1 MTTRIVELRRGIL
14 KKNDELAAG
23 LRERFTAAGVLV
35 LNLVSSPGTGKTAFL
50 QRTLIELRARG
61 ARVAALVGDLETDN
75 DAQRLAASGAP
86 VRQINTH
93 GICHLDAEMIDKH
106 LADWEGV
113 ELGRLDFLFI
123 ENVGNLVCPSSY
135 DLGERV
141 RVALLSVTEGEDKP
155 LKYPTMFNSADAAV
169 ITKMDLAE
177 PCSFDRELALKNI
190 REIRPGIQ
198 IFETSAKTGEGMKA
212 WLNYLALEGGGRGA
226 RLDGETVAV
235 PQPIPIRRETA
246 PSPQPVEATPEPE
259 EVFAEPELAPSGEGF
274 TSVREAKEY
283 LVGLID
289 DEARRSGHPLM
300 EVERKMLYDS
310 AKGWTLR
317 EIDQVRETFNLYHD
331 PVEYEEKISGL
342 IRSVR
347 QRARAGKDRQF
358 EAWTEA
364 VHALGREKHYLLD
377 LIAAAGET
385 PRLRGRRLKLWLVLL
400 VCAVLAGV
408 AIWMGLHPDEIKV
421 YVPNTH

>member
-14 KKNDELAAG
+14 KKNDELAAV
-23 LRERFTAAGVLV
+23 LRQRYTAAGVLV

-50 QRTLIELRARG
+50 QRTLTELRERG

-106 LADWEGV
+106 LEDWNGV

-177 PCSFDRELALKNI
+177 PCGFDRELALKNI
-190 REIRPGIQ
+190 LEIRPGIQ
-198 IFETSAKTGEGMKA
+198 IFETSAKTGAGMKQ
-212 WLNYLALEGGGRGA
+212 WLDYLALEAGGRGA
-226 RLDGETVAV
+226 RLDGEIASRPV
-235 PQPIPIRRETA
+235 PPYSRPEPVKAA
-246 PSPQPVEATPEPE
+246 PAWAEASPEPE
-259 EVFAEPELAPSGEGF
+259 PAQDASAFASA
-274 TSVREAKEY
+274 REAKEY
-283 LVGLID
+283 LVALID
-289 DEARRSGHPLM
+289 AEARRVGEPLL
-300 EVERKMLYDS
+300 EVEKKMLYD
-310 AKGWTLR
+310 APKGWTPPDM
-317 EIDQVRETFNLYHD
+317 DQVRETFDLYHD
-331 PVEYEEKISGL
+331 PAEYEEKMSRL
-342 IRSVR
+342 IRNVR
-347 QRARAGKDRQF
+347 LRARADKGGEFKT
-358 EAWTEA
+358 WTEA
-364 VHALGREKHYLLD
+364 VQALSREKHYLMD
-377 LIAAAGET
+377 LIAASGET
-385 PRLRGRRLKLWLVLL
+385 VRLRGKRRQLWLLLL
-400 VCAVLAGV
+400 VCAALAAL
-408 AIWMGLHPDEIKV
+408 AIWMVQHPENVRGLMPGAR
-421 YVPNTH
+421 